1 MSRVFRIAAR
11 EFAATAMTKGF
22 IIGALVVPAIFVA
35 CIPLIVLLTMQARA
49 PVVEGTVAVI
59 DRSGAITPLLED
71 RLSPEGIA
79 RARGEDLAAVL
90 ERLNLPAGSGIEPG
104 QMAAQAGLPS
114 LRVEALS
121 ADADEDEARSALR
134 AEAPEGHGRRLAL
147 AIIDA
152 DAIVKGEDQ
161 PRYGSFQLYTR
172 TKLDDRIV
180 GDIRGAITS
189 SVREARYAAAGFDR
203 EFIQTLVNVDAPR
216 TREVTETGVRES
228 TTELNAF
235 LPFAFMFLLI
245 MGVMVGGQY
254 LLTTTIEEKSSRVVE
269 VLLSAVSPM
278 QLMTGKILG
287 QMAVGLSLLAI
298 YNAIG
303 IATLIALGLTD
314 VISPI
319 AIVYLFIFFLLA
331 YFMLA
336 SLLAAVGS
344 AVNDLREAQSLSTPV
359 MIAVFIPYILW
370 LPISR
375 DPNSVL
381 AVVLSLVPPIS
392 PFVMMMRV
400 TSTEPPPFWQIAL
413 AIAIGAVGAYACV
426 WFAAKV
432 FRVGLLMYGKPPNF
446 MTLLKWVR
454 MA

>member
-1 MSRVFRIAAR
+1 MNRIFRIAAR
-11 EFAATAMTKGF
+11 EFAATAITKGF
-22 IIGALVVPAIFVA
+22 IIGALVVPAVFAA

-59 DRSGAITPLLED
+59 DRSGTVGERVSA
-71 RLSPEGIA
+71 RLTPEGIA
-79 RARGEDLAAVL
+79 EARGEDLAAVL
-90 ERLNLPAGSGIEPG
+90 SRLNLPEGAGIDRG

-114 LRVEALS
+114 LTVEHLDR
-121 ADADEDEARSALR
+121 DAAEDPERDRLR
-134 AEAPEGHGRRLAL
+134 GEAPEGQPRRLAL
-147 AIIDA
+147 AIIAPDA
-152 DAIVKGEDQ
+152 VVKPEDQ
-161 PRYGSFQLYTR
+161 ERYGAFELYTR
-172 TKLDDRIV
+172 TRLDDRIV
-180 GDIRGAITS
+180 ADIRRAIST
-189 SVREARYAAAGFDR
+189 SVREARYEAAGFDR
-203 EFIQTLVNVDAPR
+203 AMIETLTSVDAPR
-216 TREVTETGVRES
+216 TREVTEAGVRDS
-228 TTELNAF
+228 TTELNSF
-235 LPFAFMFLLI
+235 LPFIFMFLLI

-287 QMAVGLSLLAI
+287 QMAVGLCLLGI
-298 YNAIG
+298 YNALG
-303 IATLIALGLTD
+303 IAALIAFGLTD

-319 AIVYLFIFFLLA
+319 AIVYLFVFFLLA
-331 YFMLA
+331 YFMIA

-359 MIAVFIPYILW
+359 MIAIFIPYMLW

-400 TSTEPPPFWQIAL
+400 TSTEPPPVWQIWA
-413 AIAIGAVGAYACV
+413 AIGIGALGSYVCV